1 MQGSAE
7 GAPFS
12 EAELLK
18 MLKLARGGTET
29 LVALQK
35 AALK

>member
-1 MQGSAE
+1 VQGSAE

-18 MLKLARGGTET
+18 MLALARASIVQ
-29 LVALQK
+29 LVAQQK
-35 AALK
+35 AAIA